1 MLQPCSNNCSFCFV
15 QYTNVMSNENLFRGI
30 DKEEIGEII
39 RNVHHQ
45 VRSYNAGE
53 IIIHEEEEY
62 DSLLILVQG
71 TVTTEMMN
79 PDGQVLVL
87 EQLEAPAT
95 LAPGSLFASH
105 PQIPVSVVAQNN
117 CRALVISRNSMNQ
130 ILATNPKVL
139 TNFMEILSNRIQFLS
154 NRLKSLQFQSLRS
167 KFAQHILQL
176 NTIQKSLNVT
186 LQKTQQE
193 LSELFGVARPSLARV
208 IREMHNE
215 GLIHAQGKHITILNI
230 ETLRRTK

>member
-1 MLQPCSNNCSFCFV
+1 
-15 QYTNVMSNENLFRGI
+15 MSNENLFRGI
-30 DKEEIGEII
+30 DKEDIGEII

-45 VRSYNAGE
+45 VRSYEAAE

-62 DSLLILVQG
+62 NSLLILVQG
-71 TVTTEMMN
+71 TVSTEMMN
-79 PDGQVLVL
+79 PDGQVLML

-117 CRALVISRNSMNQ
+117 CRALLISRNSMNQ

-167 KFAQHILQL
+167 KFAQHILQM

-230 ETLRRTK
+230 ESLRRTK

>member
-30 DKEEIGEII
+30 DKEDIGEII

-45 VRSYNAGE
+45 VRSYEAAE

-62 DSLLILVQG
+62 NSLLILVQG
-71 TVTTEMMN
+71 TVSTEMMN

-117 CRALVISRNSMNQ
+117 CRALLISRNSMNQ

-167 KFAQHILQL
+167 KFAQHILQM

-230 ETLRRTK
+230 ESLRRTK

>member
-30 DKEEIGEII
+30 DKEDIGEII

-45 VRSYNAGE
+45 VRSYEAAE

-62 DSLLILVQG
+62 NSLLILVQG
-71 TVTTEMMN
+71 TVSTEMMN
-79 PDGQVLVL
+79 PDGQVLML

-117 CRALVISRNSMNQ
+117 CRALLISRNSMNQ

-167 KFAQHILQL
+167 KFAQHILQM

-230 ETLRRTK
+230 ESLRRTK

>member
-1 MLQPCSNNCSFCFV
+1 
-15 QYTNVMSNENLFRGI
+15 
-30 DKEEIGEII
+30 
-39 RNVHHQ
+39 
-45 VRSYNAGE
+45 
-53 IIIHEEEEY
+53 
-62 DSLLILVQG
+62 
-71 TVTTEMMN
+71 
-79 PDGQVLVL
+79 
-87 EQLEAPAT
+87 EAPAT

-117 CRALVISRNSMNQ
+117 CRALLISRNSMNQ

-167 KFAQHILQL
+167 KFAQHILQM